1 MNADKTQIFDLRFI
15 RVHLRFVK
23 MHLDPRNI
31 LVIDFGQLGDV
42 VMSLPALRAIR
53 ARFPHARIT
62 VAVGKPGKELLGL
75 SGYANEILEVDRVAL
90 RDGPTLISIGRI
102 AKLVAQVRKAKYDF
116 VIDLHSYYETNILG
130 FLSGAQHR
138 LYSRRSNRS
147 LDFLANFKP
156 QPRREASTA
165 HLVDRYLD
173 LLKPLGIQNAPRTP
187 VLKTSAA
194 DELAVEGLLK
204 KEKAQ
209 TGELL
214 AGIFPGAGNATR
226 LWPLERFA
234 ELADHLIRN
243 DRVRVIVFAGPE
255 ERQMVPRMRKLFPPG
270 TIFFDR
276 LTIPQLA
283 AAQARLTLFVSN
295 DTGPAHIAAAV
306 GTPVIVIMDR
316 PDLHS
321 FTPVGEHNR
330 FIRGAL
336 ITEIPVADVYRAA
349 HEVLALNRT
358 EQLFHAQ
365 ETSL

>member
-1 MNADKTQIFDLRFI
+1 
-15 RVHLRFVK
+15 
-23 MHLDPRNI
+23 MHFDPRNI

-173 LLKPLGIQNAPRTP
+173 LLKPLGIENAPRTP
-187 VLKTSAA
+187 VLKTSAG

-204 KEKAQ
+204 NEKAQ

-226 LWPLERFA
+226 LWPLETFA
-234 ELADHLIRN
+234 DLADHLIRN

-255 ERQMVPRMRKLFPPG
+255 EREMVPQMRKLFPSG

-358 EQLFHAQ
+358 EQLFHAP
-365 ETSL
+365 

>member
-1 MNADKTQIFDLRFI
+1 MNADEGGFN
-15 RVHLRFVK
+15 
-23 MHLDPRNI
+23 PRNI

-53 ARFPHARIT
+53 ERFPHAKIT
-62 VAVGKPGKELLGL
+62 VAVGKPGKELLSL
-75 SGYANEILEVDRVAL
+75 SGYANEILEVDRVGL
-90 RDGPTLISIGRI
+90 RDGPTLLSIARI
-102 AKLVAQVRKAKYDF
+102 AKFVAQVRKAKYDF

-130 FLSGAQHR
+130 FLSGAEHR

-147 LDFLANFKP
+147 LDFLGNFKP
-156 QPRREASTA
+156 QPDREAITA

-173 LLKPLGIQNAPRTP
+173 VLKPLGIENAPRTP

-194 DELAVEGLLK
+194 GELAVEALLK

-214 AGIFPGAGNATR
+214 AGIFPGAGNVTR

-255 ERQMVPRMRKLFPPG
+255 ERQMVPQMRKIFPPG

-276 LTIPQLA
+276 LTIPELA
-283 AAQARLTLFVSN
+283 AAQARLTVFVSN

-306 GTPVIVIMDR
+306 GTPVIVILDR
-316 PDLHS
+316 PDLNS

-330 FIRGAL
+330 FIGGPV
-336 ITEIPVADVYRAA
+336 ITNIPVADVYRAA
-349 HEVLALNRT
+349 HELLALNRT
-358 EQLFHAQ
+358 EQLFSRAQ
-365 ETSL
+365 ESTKSRGL